1 MTSIDWGAP
10 PGHLTLTGSAVHV
23 WRAALSVAEKEVAA
37 LGSLLNADEQVRAR
51 RLRFE
56 DKRRSFV
63 AARGIL
69 RCILARYL
77 SLSPQQIQFSYSA
90 HGKPELAPS
99 QATGLQFNLAHSGDL
114 AVVALAHARPIGI
127 DLEQLRPVETL
138 DQMVDG
144 YFAPAERAAFQRLP
158 PERRLSAFFAAWT
171 RKEAYLK
178 ARGEGLTLPLDQVVV
193 TLSPDEAPAV
203 LADRQRPQNTAPW
216 VLLDLEPAPGYRAAL
231 AVPGPVGELAAWQ
244 WPASG

>member
-1 MTSIDWGAP
+1 VTSIDWVAP
-10 PGHLTLTGSAVHV
+10 LEHLTLTGDAVHV
-23 WRAALSVAEKEVAA
+23 WRATLSLAEAQVTA
-37 LGSLLNADEQVRAR
+37 LGSLLNAEEQARAR

-69 RCILARYL
+69 RCILGRYL
-77 SLSPQQIQFSYSA
+77 NLSPQQVEFSYSA
-90 HGKPELAPS
+90 QGKPELAPLH
-99 QATGLQFNLAHSGDL
+99 ATELRFNLAHSGNL
-114 AVVALAHARPIGI
+114 ALVALACARPIGI
-127 DLEQLRPVETL
+127 DLEQLRPVEAM
-138 DQMVDG
+138 DQIVAG
-144 YFAPAERAAFQRLP
+144 YFAPAEREAFQRLP
-158 PERRLSAFFAAWT
+158 PEHRLWAFFAAWT

-193 TLSPDEAPAV
+193 TLSPDVAPR
-203 LADRQRPQNTAPW
+203 LLEGGQGPTGTAPW